1 MHDLNSLKCLC
12 LLLEPDDLCDCQF
25 VNPVSSLRTFLSSQG
40 DALVQLSECRV
51 TLARL
56 PLSHQLPDR
65 STKLSRSQ
73 VPVTSSQLDYGQLQY
88 FRFQFAMPLTPALT
102 TM

>member
-1 MHDLNSLKCLC
+1 MHDLNSLECLC
-12 LLLEPDDLCDCQF
+12 LMLEPDDLCDCQLAD
-25 VNPVSSLRTFLSSQG
+25 PVASLRTSLSSQG

-65 STKLSRSQ
+65 SCRLSRSQ
-73 VPVTSSQLDYGQLQY
+73 VPDFLST
-88 FRFQFAMPLTPALT
+88 
-102 TM
+102 